1 MGEMASALAHELN
14 QPLAA
19 ISNYMKGSRR
29 LLADSPDP
37 NRSKIENA
45 LDRAAEQALRA
56 GQIIRRLRDFVSRGE
71 SEKRVESLSKLIEEA
86 GALGLAGAREQGV
99 QLRFNLDPEHDL
111 VLVDRVQIQQVLV
124 NLFRNALEAMAH
136 SPQRELIAS
145 NAKVADD
152 MIEVAVFDTGPGF
165 HDDVMPNLFQTFY
178 TTKETGMG
186 VGLSISRSIVE
197 AHGGRMWAETNRS
210 GGATFRFTLPAASNE
225 SVTMVH
231 RGKVYVIDDDERDA
245 RLARLPA
252 RVPPIST
259 SRCSNRASSFLD
271 ALSTIDFG
279 CVVSDVR
286 MPGIDGI
293 ELLKRLKAGGS
304 LFPVVIMTGHGD
316 VPLAVEAMKLGAMD
330 FLEKPFEDDRLIG
343 MIETA
348 LRRAEP
354 GVKGEAVTLEIQTRI
369 ASLSPR
375 ERQVMDGLIAG
386 LSNKLIA
393 REYDISPRTI
403 EVYRANVM
411 TKMQAASLSELVRL
425 AMRGGVFKD

>member
-1 MGEMASALAHELN
+1 MA
-14 QPLAA
+14 
-19 ISNYMKGSRR
+19 
-29 LLADSPDP
+29 
-37 NRSKIENA
+37 
-45 LDRAAEQALRA
+45 
-56 GQIIRRLRDFVSRGE
+56 
-71 SEKRVESLSKLIEEA
+71 
-86 GALGLAGAREQGV
+86 
-99 QLRFNLDPEHDL
+99 
-111 VLVDRVQIQQVLV
+111 
-124 NLFRNALEAMAH
+124 
-136 SPQRELIAS
+136 
-145 NAKVADD
+145 
-152 MIEVAVFDTGPGF
+152 
-165 HDDVMPNLFQTFY
+165 
-178 TTKETGMG
+178 
-186 VGLSISRSIVE
+186 
-197 AHGGRMWAETNRS
+197 
-210 GGATFRFTLPAASNE
+210 
-225 SVTMVH
+225 H
-231 RGKVYVIDDDERDA
+231 RGKVYVIDDDEAMRDSLGFL
-245 RLARLPA
+245 LAAADFQVSLFETA
-252 RVPPIST
+252 LD
-259 SRCSNRASSFLD
+259 FLD
-271 ALSTIDFG
+271 ALSTLDFG

-343 MIETA
+343 MIEAA

-354 GVKGEAVTLEIQTRI
+354 GVKNEAAMIEIQSRI

-425 AMRGGVFKD
+425 AIRGGTLKD